1 MQPPKKK
8 KLFAQAVILAASVL
22 CLYPFKTWGGD
33 KIHIF
38 VSIPPQQYFVE
49 KIGGD
54 RVDVSVMVMPGADP
68 HTYEPKP
75 TQMAKM
81 ASTEI
86 YFSIGVSFESTWLP
100 KISKTYPGM
109 RIVHMDEGIEK
120 MDMLP
125 AHDHG
130 EEDQRAE
137 KGYHHDAGDPHV
149 WTSPL
154 LVKILCENIRNT
166 LTECNPENQTIYE
179 ENYRRFADEIDAMD
193 SEFKAMFS
201 GMAKSKSFMVFHPS
215 WGYFA
220 REYGLKQIPV
230 EVEGK
235 DPKPAQLEKLIKLA
249 KGKGIQMIFVQPQFS
264 TRNAEVVAR
273 AIGAQV
279 VYADPLAY
287 DWSLNIRQQA
297 EAIKSA
303 LK

>member
-1 MQPPKKK
+1 MKK
-8 KLFAQAVILAASVL
+8 KLFAQSVILAVFLAGSVFCL
-22 CLYPFKTWGGD
+22 CPFKAWADD

-38 VSIPPQQYFVE
+38 VSILPQQYFVE
-49 KIGGD
+49 RIGGD

-81 ASTEI
+81 ASAAI
-86 YFSIGVSFESTWLP
+86 YFSIGISFESTWLP
-100 KISKTYPGM
+100 KISTTYPGM

-130 EEDQRAE
+130 EEDHPAE
-137 KGYHHDAGDPHV
+137 KGHHHDAGDPHV

-166 LTECNPENQTIYE
+166 LTEFDPENRTVYE
-179 ENYRRFADEIDAMD
+179 ENYRRFAAEIDALD

-201 GMAKSKSFMVFHPS
+201 GMEKAKAFMVFHPS

-220 REYGLKQIPV
+220 REYGLEQIPV
-230 EVEGK
+230 EIEGK

-249 KGKGIQMIFVQPQFS
+249 REKEIQMIFVQPQFS

-273 AIGAQV
+273 AIGARL

-287 DWSLNIRQQA
+287 DWTLNMRQQA